1 MILVTDEGIF
11 MYSTYRIKANEIN
24 QHFINGIKEIFQD
37 REIEIVI
44 HDIED
49 ETEYLLKTDA
59 NKKHLLKAIKNIQK
73 EKNLVEVE
81 AEEL

>member
-1 MILVTDEGIF
+1 MILVNDEGIL

-24 QHFINGIKEIFQD
+24 QHFMNGIKEMFQD

-49 ETEYLLKTDA
+49 ETDYLLKTDA
-59 NKKHLLKAIKNIQK
+59 NKKHLLKAIENV
-73 EKNLVEVE
+73 EKKKDLVEVE
-81 AEEL
+81 ATEI

>member
-1 MILVTDEGIF
+1 

-49 ETEYLLKTDA
+49 ETEYLLRTDA
-59 NKKHLLKAIKNIQK
+59 NKKHLLKAIKNVENKKDLI
-73 EKNLVEVE
+73 EVE